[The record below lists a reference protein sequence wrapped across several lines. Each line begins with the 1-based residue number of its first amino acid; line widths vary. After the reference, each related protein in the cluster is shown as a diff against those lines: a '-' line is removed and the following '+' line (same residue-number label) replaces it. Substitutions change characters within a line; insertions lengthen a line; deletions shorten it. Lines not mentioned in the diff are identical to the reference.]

1 MLSYIARRFLYMLI
15 LLAMGAVVSFMVI
28 VLPPGDYLTSYVAQL
43 KAQGSDVSE
52 AEIDALRHR
61 YGLDQPVYLQFFK
74 WAWNMLHGDLGYS
87 FQWNR
92 PVFDLIRER
101 IGMTVAVS
109 VSALVVTYV
118 IAVPVGIYSAVRQYS
133 IGDYVFT
140 VLGFIGVA
148 MPNFLLALILI
159 VFLSKNFG
167 ISPGGLFSLEFR
179 GQPWSWAKFVD
190 FLKHLP
196 LPILIV
202 GTAGT
207 ASLIRVMRGVLLDEL
222 NRPYVTTAR
231 AKGLKEVRLLIKY
244 PVRVALNPIASTIGW
259 ALPAIFSGQTIVAI
273 VLDLPTIGP
282 LLYRALM
289 QEDMFLAASTVMITT
304 LLTVMGMLL
313 SDILLAWLDP
323 RIRFVGRS

>member
-1 MLSYIARRFLYMLI
+1 MLSYIARRFLYMVI
-15 LLAMGAVVSFMVI
+15 LLVMGAVVSFMVI
-28 VLPPGDYLTSYVAQL
+28 VLPPGDFLTSYVAQL

-61 YGLDQPVYLQFFK
+61 YGLDQPVYVQFFK

-92 PVFDLIRER
+92 PVIGLIKER

-109 VSALVVTYV
+109 LSALLVTYS

-167 ISPGGLFSLEFR
+167 ISPGGLFSIEFR
-179 GQPWSWAKFVD
+179 GQPWNWPKFVD

-196 LPILIV
+196 LPILVV
-202 GTAGT
+202 GTSGT
-207 ASLIRVMRGVLLDEL
+207 ANLIRVMRGVLLDEL

-231 AKGLKEVRLLIKY
+231 AKGLKEVRLLLKY

-304 LLTVMGMLL
+304 LLTVVGMLL

-323 RIRFVGRS
+323 RIRFGGRG

>member
-1 MLSYIARRFLYMLI
+1 
-15 LLAMGAVVSFMVI
+15 VVSFLVI

-61 YGLDQPVYLQFFK
+61 YGLDQPAYVQFFK
-74 WAWNMLHGDLGYS
+74 WSWNMLHGDLGYS

-92 PVFDLIRER
+92 PVIDLIAER
-101 IGMTVAVS
+101 IGMTLAVS
-109 VSALVVTYV
+109 MAALLVTYA
-118 IAVPVGIYSAVRQYS
+118 IAIPVGIYSAVRQYS
-133 IGDYVFT
+133 ILDYIFT
-140 VLGFIGVA
+140 VLGFVGVA

-159 VFLSKNFG
+159 VVLSKSFG
-167 ISPGGLFSLEFR
+167 ISPGGLFSMEFR
-179 GQPWSWAKFVD
+179 GQPWTWPKFVD

-196 LPILIV
+196 LPILVV

-207 ASLIRVMRGVLLDEL
+207 AQLIRVMRGVLLDEL

-231 AKGLKEVRLLIKY
+231 AKGLKEVRLLTKY
-244 PVRVALNPIASTIGW
+244 PVRVAMNPIISSLGW

-282 LLYRALM
+282 LLYKALT

-304 LLTVMGMLL
+304 LLTVVGMLI

-323 RIRFVGRS
+323 RIRFGGR

>member
-61 YGLDQPVYLQFFK
+61 YGLDQPVSVQFFK

-92 PVFDLIRER
+92 PVIGLIKEL

-109 VSALVVTYV
+109 VSALLVTYA

-140 VLGFIGVA
+140 ILGFIGVA

-167 ISPGGLFSLEFR
+167 ISPGGLFSIEFR
-179 GQPWSWAKFVD
+179 GQPWSWPKLVD

-196 LPILIV
+196 LPILVV

-207 ASLIRVMRGVLLDEL
+207 AQLIRVMRGVLLDEL

-231 AKGLKEVRLLIKY
+231 AKGLKEVRLLVKY

-259 ALPAIFSGQTIVAI
+259 ALPGIFSGQTIVAI

-304 LLTVMGMLL
+304 LLTVVGMLL

-323 RIRFVGRS
+323 RIRFGGRG